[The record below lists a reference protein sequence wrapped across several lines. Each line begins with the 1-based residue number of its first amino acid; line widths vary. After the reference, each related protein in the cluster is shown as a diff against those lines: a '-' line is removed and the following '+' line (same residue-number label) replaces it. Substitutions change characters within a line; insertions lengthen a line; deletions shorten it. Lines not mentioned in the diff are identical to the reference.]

1 MSPKRRSPTSDE
13 VFIDHI
19 THIVEDINVANRDL
33 LRFGFLTSTK
43 IETVQN
49 KSSYIQIIF
58 NEGFIKI
65 TDSPDYIFD
74 NNKISAIA
82 ALALETGKIEDVQGR
97 RTLNGFHPMPLNN
110 QKLSIGYLED
120 LVKEYE
126 EQTAIDSSLISQ
138 KDLQIS
144 VLKERE
150 DNYEQQIKLVKPK
163 WYDNK
168 YLWYTYGIASAI
180 IPIYLASQ
188 IPGL

>member
-1 MSPKRRSPTSDE
+1 MRNLFKIFCIFFMCFCYAQQKPLLTNE
-13 VFIDHI
+13 Q
-19 THIVEDINVANRDL
+19 IVEIANKMKEME
-33 LRFGFLTSTK
+33 SE
-43 IETVQN
+43 I
-49 KSSYIQIIF
+49 
-58 NEGFIKI
+58 
-65 TDSPDYIFD
+65 
-74 NNKISAIA
+74 
-82 ALALETGKIEDVQGR
+82 
-97 RTLNGFHPMPLNN
+97 NN

-168 YLWYTYGIASAI
+168 YLWFFGGMI
-180 IPIYLASQ
+180 ITTGSVYLAGQ
-188 IPGL
+188 IK